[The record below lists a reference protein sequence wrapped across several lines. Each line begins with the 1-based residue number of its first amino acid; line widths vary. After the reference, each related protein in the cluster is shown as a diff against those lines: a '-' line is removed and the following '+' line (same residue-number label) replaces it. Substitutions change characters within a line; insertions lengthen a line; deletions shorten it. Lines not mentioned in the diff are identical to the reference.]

1 MNDEMS
7 VPVESVTTEQMLACV
22 DRELKMR
29 KRVYPRWVEKKKMLA
44 STMMLEL
51 ARMRAVRE
59 RLFYACAMQT
69 VLDGFV
75 ENGAIAPDSLADI
88 LEAAEMDCRANGTRD
103 LSARGR
109 PANGP

>member
-1 MNDEMS
+1 MNNDDTE
-7 VPVESVTTEQMLACV
+7 VTLDQMVACV
-22 DRELKMR
+22 DREIKMR
-29 KRVYPRWVEKKKMLA
+29 DKVYPRWVEQKKMLA
-44 STMMLEL
+44 STMMMEL

-59 RLFYACAMQT
+59 RLVVACAMQR

-75 ENGAIAPDSLADI
+75 ENGVIAPDSLSDM
-88 LEAAEMDCRANGTRD
+88 LEAAEMDCRANGTRG

>member
-29 KRVYPRWVEKKKMLA
+29 ERVYPRWVENKKMLA

-59 RLFYACAMQT
+59 RLIYSCAMQS
-69 VLDGFV
+69 VLAGLV
-75 ENGAIAPDSLADI
+75 EHGAIAPDSLADMI
-88 LEAAEMDCRANGTRD
+88 EAAEMDCRANGTRG
-103 LSARGR
+103 LSARGK

>member
-1 MNDEMS
+1 MNNEMS
-7 VPVESVTTEQMLACV
+7 VESATTEQMLACV

-29 KRVYPRWVEKKKMLA
+29 EKVYPRWVENKKMLA

-69 VLDGFV
+69 VLDHFV
-75 ENGAIAPDSLADI
+75 ADGAIAPDNLAAI
-88 LEAAEMDCRANGTRD
+88 LEAAEMDCRANGTRG
-103 LSARGR
+103 LLARGR